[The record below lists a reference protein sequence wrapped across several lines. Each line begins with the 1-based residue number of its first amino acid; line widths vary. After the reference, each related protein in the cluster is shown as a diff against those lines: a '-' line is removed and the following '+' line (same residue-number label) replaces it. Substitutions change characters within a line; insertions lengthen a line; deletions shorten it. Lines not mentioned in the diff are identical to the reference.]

1 MVTDKIKVA
10 VRVRPFSKRGKKSKI
25 IAYILQFLAKNRI
38 NFDELLV
45 WFYFAILVIGA
56 QINIKLCITPKNI
69 NWKQRLK
76 KSNFFLIYARKL
88 KNKFETFFENES
100 KITIIEILDLATLE
114 QKDLMNDFLFKLQAS
129 LFLVLWLD
137 SNFLFWFSYKMRQ
150 FSNTVVFQSAK

>member
-1 MVTDKIKVA
+1 MYHPKKYKLETKIEKA
-10 VRVRPFSKRGKKSKI
+10 
-25 IAYILQFLAKNRI
+25 
-38 NFDELLV
+38 D
-45 WFYFAILVIGA
+45 
-56 QINIKLCITPKNI
+56 
-69 NWKQRLK
+69 
-76 KSNFFLIYARKL
+76 FFLIYARKW

>member
-1 MVTDKIKVA
+1 M
-10 VRVRPFSKRGKKSKI
+10 
-25 IAYILQFLAKNRI
+25 YH
-38 NFDELLV
+38 
-45 WFYFAILVIGA
+45 
-56 QINIKLCITPKNI
+56 PKNI

-137 SNFLFWFSYKMRQ
+137 SSFLF
-150 FSNTVVFQSAK
+150 